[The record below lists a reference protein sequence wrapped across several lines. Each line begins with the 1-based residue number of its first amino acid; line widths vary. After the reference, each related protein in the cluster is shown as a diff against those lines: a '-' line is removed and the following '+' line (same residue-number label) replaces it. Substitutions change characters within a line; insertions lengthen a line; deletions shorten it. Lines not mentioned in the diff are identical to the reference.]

1 MNQFIMDYD
10 DEKYMQRSFGHL
22 KNKTLGVIS
31 SNGIFKILLSVAV
44 ALSLVIFILFHP
56 IYLKTGVP
64 MFKYGA
70 SMMLLP
76 PFYALWAIFKLVTV
90 YLLGKQP

>member
-1 MNQFIMDYD
+1 MDYD
-10 DEKYMQRSFGHL
+10 DDDKYMKRSFGHL
-22 KNKTLGVIS
+22 KNKTLGVVNS
-31 SNGIFKILLSVAV
+31 TGVFKVILSVAV
-44 ALSLVIFILFHP
+44 ALSLAVFVLFHP

-76 PFYALWAIFKLVTV
+76 PFYILWALFKLITV
-90 YLLGKQP
+90 YLLGKNP

>member
-1 MNQFIMDYD
+1 MDSENYD
-10 DEKYMQRSFGHL
+10 SEKYMKRSFGHL
-22 KNKTLGVIS
+22 KNKTLGVI
-31 SNGIFKILLSVAV
+31 NPAGILRVILSVAL

-76 PFYALWAIFKLVTV
+76 PFYVLWALFKLITV
-90 YLLGKQP
+90 YLLGKKP